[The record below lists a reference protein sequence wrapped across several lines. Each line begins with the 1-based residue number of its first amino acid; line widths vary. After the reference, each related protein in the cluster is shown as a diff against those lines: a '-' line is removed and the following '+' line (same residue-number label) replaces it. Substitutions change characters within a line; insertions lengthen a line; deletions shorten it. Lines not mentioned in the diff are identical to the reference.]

1 MSTERVLD
9 ECPSTPLEPEDS
21 PKAQVLSGRGIAV
34 AWITR
39 DRTGARLE
47 YQPADALDPVFHLR
61 RARAKVVH
69 AWRLFRNRTEAVRHS
84 IEALQGD
91 DEAEHW
97 ANAIPSE
104 DFDDL
109 VRRFGV
115 SPSA

>member
-1 MSTERVLD
+1 M
-9 ECPSTPLEPEDS
+9 
-21 PKAQVLSGRGIAV
+21 LSGRGLAV
-34 AWITR
+34 AWVTR
-39 DRTGARLE
+39 DRTSARLE
-47 YQPADALDPVFHLR
+47 YQPDDALNPVSYLR

-69 AWRLFRNRTEAVRHS
+69 AWRLFRTRTEAVRHA
-84 IEALQGD
+84 IETLQGD